1 MFFSVWSALL
11 RLVGRAPLVIPDD
24 LSTPPALPEPAP
36 QAADESWLAD
46 LVARLAAGDPAAVK
60 ELAGTELGKKVDGLV
75 EAGHGR
81 LAAEWLDKI
90 STAATAV
97 GQGGRAAD
105 GARARAAKIYL
116 ERGDFAEALPHLE
129 ALTASSS
136 HAADAHFHLG
146 EHFQR
151 QGDRAR
157 ALRHFEAVLA
167 VDVDFP
173 NARVRA
179 EALRAAG
186 GHLPAAPAATV
197 TIAGVDGQTATAG
210 ARYRLVG
217 ELGRG
222 ASGAVYRARDV
233 ELERDVAI
241 KLLHAHL
248 GGPQGT
254 AMNRFFAEARLAAA
268 LRHPNVVAVLDL
280 DEDHRRIVMELA
292 TGGTLRERLR
302 DGPLPVLEALA
313 IHAALLDAL
322 AAAHRRGVVHRDL
335 KPANVLFRAGGEVVL
350 GDFGIAHLGGTAPAE
365 AVGTLF
371 YMAPEQ
377 RRGEVSPAVD
387 VWAAGVILHESLTGR
402 APTGLAGLPALALP
416 AGLIAGPLAAPV
428 AEHLAALTAHAP
440 ERRSTAVVA
449 ARRAAALRERAHAG
463 DAPAR
468 FAAESAAFPES
479 PKAG

>member
-1 MFFSVWSALL
+1 MFFSLWDKLL
-11 RLVGRAPLVIPDD
+11 RVVGRAPLVIPDD
-24 LSTPPALPEPAP
+24 LSAPPLLDEPPEATPRGAT
-36 QAADESWLAD
+36 ESWLAE
-46 LVARLAAGDPAAVK
+46 LVARLAAADPTAAK
-60 ELAGTELGKKVDGLV
+60 DLGSADLGKRIDGLV
-75 EAGHGR
+75 ETGHPR
-81 LAAEWLDKI
+81 LAAEWLSKI
-90 STAATAV
+90 ATAATVSRVTGAAV
-97 GQGGRAAD
+97 D
-105 GARARAAKIYL
+105 GVRARAARIYL
-116 ERGDFAEALPHLE
+116 ARGDFAEALAHLQ

-151 QGDRAR
+151 QGDVAS

-179 EALRAAG
+179 ESLRAARG
-186 GHLPAAPAATV
+186 GGAPAATV
-197 TIAGVDGQTATAG
+197 TIAGVDGQGATAG
-210 ARYRLVG
+210 ARYLLLA

-233 ELERDVAI
+233 ELERDVAL

-248 GGPQGT
+248 GGAGGT
-254 AMNRFFAEARLAAA
+254 AMNRFFAEARTAAA

-280 DEDHRRIVMELA
+280 DEEHRRIVMELC

-302 DGPLPVLEALA
+302 SGQLPVLEALDV
-313 IHAALLDAL
+313 HAALLSAL

-335 KPANVLFRAGGEVVL
+335 KPANLLFRRPGGEVVL
-350 GDFGIAHLGGTAPAE
+350 GDFGVAHLGGATPAE

-377 RRGEVSPAVD
+377 RRGDASPTVD
-387 VWAAGVILHESLTGR
+387 IWAAGVILHEMLTGR
-402 APTGLAGLPALALP
+402 APSGLAEAPQLVLPPGLVPAGLP
-416 AGLIAGPLAAPV
+416 I
-428 AEHLAALTAHAP
+428 AEHLAALTAHDAHARP
-440 ERRSTAVVA
+440 VA
-449 ARRAAALRERAHAG
+449 AEAAGAAAALRERARAG

-468 FAAESAAFPES
+468 FAAELGLS
-479 PKAG
+479 